1 MGVPVQFS
9 FLWQHWPSRMY
20 IYGSIAPQ
28 LEGCK
33 IELFWPIDNTYDE
46 APERKNIALLVL

>member
-9 FLWQHWPSRMY
+9 FLWPHWPSRMH
-20 IYGSIAPQ
+20 IYDLVAPQ

-33 IELFWPIDNTYDE
+33 IELFWPVDNTHDE
-46 APERKNIALLVL
+46 AQERKNIALLDL